1 MGARASCKAGVL
13 SERSRI
19 SIAILALGGQGGGVL
34 TQWVARLGG
43 QKGYRS
49 QATSIPG
56 VAQRTGATVYYVELI
71 PWKSSDPEPIL
82 ALMPAVGDVDVV
94 LAFELMEAGRAMLRG
109 FVSPDRT
116 TLIGSTHRVYALS
129 EKSARGNGIA
139 NSDTVLSAA
148 ERRAKRCVA
157 FDMAAVAERAGCA
170 ISAVV
175 FGALAGSGVL
185 PFAAADFVDTIRA
198 DGKAVDANLAG
209 FNAGFARCQKP
220 DRQQSR
226 ESTPVPSP
234 TTDSGRVLEARIA
247 AELPTSSYD
256 MAVEGV
262 RRLLDYQDCAYAHLY
277 LDRLVQ
283 LRAVDSARASW
294 RLTDAAARYLA
305 LWMAYDDSIRVADLK
320 VRETRFQRVR
330 KEVGVRDGQ
339 LIGITEFMHP
349 RFRELCDT
357 LPRVA
362 GEWLLHSPLAA
373 RLLQRF
379 FARGRFIETTSL
391 TGFLTLSLL
400 ASLRRWRRSTLRYA
414 DQQALITRWLDLARS
429 AAATDMES
437 AVEIIRCQ
445 RLIKGYG
452 ETYDNGLAT
461 FNRII
466 ATYRA
471 MKGMPDAAAKIRS
484 LREAALASA

>member
-1 MGARASCKAGVL
+1 MGAHAPCKAGVL
-13 SERSRI
+13 SERGRI
-19 SIAILALGGQGGGVL
+19 NIAILALGGQGGGVL

-56 VAQRTGATVYYVELI
+56 VAQRTGATIYYVELI
-71 PWKSSDPEPIL
+71 PWQSSDPEPIL
-82 ALMPAVGDVDVV
+82 ALMPAKGDVDVV
-94 LAFELMEAGRAMLRG
+94 LAFELMEAGRAMIRG

-116 TLIGSTHRVYALS
+116 TLIASTHRVYALA
-129 EKSARGNGIA
+129 EKSVRGNGIA
-139 NSDTVLSAA
+139 NSDTVFSAA
-148 ERRAKRCVA
+148 ERRAKRCIA
-157 FDMAAVAERAGCA
+157 FDMSAVAEKTGCA

-185 PFAAADFVDTIRA
+185 PFVAADYIEAIRT
-198 DGKAVDANLAG
+198 DGKSVDANLAG
-209 FNAGFARCQKP
+209 FHAGFAGSRNP
-220 DRQQSR
+220 GRGQSR
-226 ESTPVPSP
+226 KSAPVPAP
-234 TTDSGRVLEARIA
+234 TTDSGRALEARIVN
-247 AELPTSSYD
+247 ELPSSSYN

-262 RRLLDYQDCAYAHLY
+262 RRLVDYQDYAYAHLY
-277 LDRLVQ
+277 LDRLAQ
-283 LRAVDSARASW
+283 LRVADSERASW
-294 RLTDAAARYLA
+294 KLTDEAARYLA
-305 LWMAYDDSIRVADLK
+305 LWMAYDDTIRVADLK
-320 VRETRFQRVR
+320 VRDTRFQRVR
-330 KEVGVRDGQ
+330 KEVGARNGQ
-339 LIGITEFMHP
+339 LISVTEFMHP

-379 FARGRFIETTSL
+379 FAKGRFIETTSL
-391 TGFLTLSLL
+391 FGFLTLSFL

-414 DQQALITRWLDLARS
+414 DQQLLITSWLELARA
-429 AAATDMES
+429 AAATDVEA

-461 FNRII
+461 FNRVV
-466 ATYRA
+466 AAYRE
-471 MKGMPDAAAKIRS
+471 MKDAPGTAAKIRN